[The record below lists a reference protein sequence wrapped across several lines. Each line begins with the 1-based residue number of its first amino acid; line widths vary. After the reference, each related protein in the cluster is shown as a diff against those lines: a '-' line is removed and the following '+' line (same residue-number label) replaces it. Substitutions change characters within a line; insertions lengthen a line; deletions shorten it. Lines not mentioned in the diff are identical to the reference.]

1 METSG
6 RSSTAIQSDASMDQ
20 ALSRVRVSV
29 LTKPLHRVR
38 ERLARRR
45 LRETEFPDGLCR
57 IEKHFVAGHAY
68 AGERS
73 FGRFA
78 REARDKFV
86 DVSGRESD
94 AIGDLETRCRNAGD
108 LLEHGESF
116 AHRPVAFRVAQ
127 DVALADASLFC
138 GEDVP

>member
-29 LTKPLHRVR
+29 LTKPLDRVR

-57 IEKHFVAGHAY
+57 IEKHFVAGHAH
-68 AGERS
+68 AGERC
-73 FGRFA
+73 FGWLA
-78 REARDKFV
+78 SEARDEFV
-86 DVSGRESD
+86 NVSGRESD
-94 AIGDLETRCRNAGD
+94 GIGNLKARRRNAGD
-108 LLEHGESF
+108 LLENRERFTHG
-116 AHRPVAFRVAQ
+116 PV
-127 DVALADASLFC
+127 
-138 GEDVP
+138 